1 MLTLTPKQVNQV
13 CSFILDN
20 FINEVANEHTTA
32 VINLMRKCLGE
43 AETCYRLM
51 RLLLYDIL
59 SDSTVMYPLTI
70 CRQCGNFV
78 RGGYECENCQ
88 DVDVTYKFKEMVH
101 GMLSS
106 TSMSNV
112 LFKEPITINEDGDNE
127 HQQ

>member
-1 MLTLTPKQVNQV
+1 MEEVQ
-13 CSFILDN
+13 
-20 FINEVANEHTTA
+20 NENIVP
-32 VINLMRKCLGE
+32 VINLMRKCLGD

-59 SDSTVMYPLTI
+59 SDSNIMYPLTI
-70 CRQCGNFV
+70 CKQCGNFV
-78 RGGYECENCQ
+78 RGGYECEDCQ
-88 DVDVTYKFKEMVH
+88 DVDVTYKAKEMVH

-112 LFKEPITINEDGDNE
+112 LFKDPITISEDGNNE

>member
-13 CSFILDN
+13 CSHILDA
-20 FINEVANEHTTA
+20 FMEEVPNESAIPA
-32 VINLMRKCLGE
+32 INLMRKCLGE

-51 RLLLYDIL
+51 RLLIYDRL
-59 SDSTVMYPLTI
+59 SDSSVMYPLTI
-70 CRQCGNFV
+70 CKQCGNFV
-78 RGGYECENCQ
+78 RGGYECEDCQ
-88 DVDVTYKFKEMVH
+88 DVDVTYKAKEMVH

-127 HQQ
+127 H